1 MLCFLCK
8 KKFDSSK
15 ILFTHFKRI
24 HDLPDGIFRC
34 CELECN
40 QIFKNLGSFKKHIN
54 RKHINSALEIDLINN
69 FNDFKNQISL
79 NNSSNHDYNHTT
91 ASQERPL
98 LYNETNFNQ
107 TQRISLDN
115 STQVTIISSN
125 ENPNCDVISDT
136 KNNVCSQA
144 NDDNNSGFKSTN
156 NLISQLELLKKR
168 VHDLVIEFVLTLH
181 NNSKFSRKDV
191 LEIQECTTKFLI
203 DPILDSLICFGKC
216 NFFDNS
222 LLYNNFF
229 GMITSFRYPFELF
242 STDHLLFKTLHN
254 KGYVDKVKEFVVND
268 EVRVMHKKGSLVAD
282 EKKITGVLMPLKF
295 QFKTFFEKD
304 GLLEKTLKHI
314 EYLQRQTKLTNFIQ
328 GELWKTNMLMYPNKI
343 LLPYFIYIDDFE
355 INNPLGS
362 HSSKHSICNTYY
374 SFPCLPVD
382 ESKLEN
388 IFHGA
393 VIKSTDVKTF
403 GNEKCFQS
411 LIQELKELEV
421 DGIEIQINE
430 NLNLRI
436 HFILGLVLG
445 DNLGLNSFL
454 DFSKS
459 FSANFFCRMCR
470 LEKIDCQKLCI
481 ENTEMIRTISNYNSD
496 LASSS
501 ENRGIICN
509 SLLNDVP
516 SFHVVHNYYV
526 DIMHDVF
533 EGVCHYS
540 ICHAINYF
548 IKMKYFDLKILNSR
562 RETFEYGPKEIGNM
576 PGKIEM
582 HHLNSKKL
590 RMSAREMMTF
600 ITYFPLMVGDMIP
613 ADDDVW
619 KFLINLIEIIDILL
633 CFEVAD
639 SDIILLQNK
648 IKKLNRD
655 YTVLFDDTLKPKF
668 HNLIHYPKII
678 RQSGPLRKL
687 WCFKYESNHIQS
699 KIYCHVIN
707 SRKNI
712 CITLSKKY
720 QLKFTYQILKNKST
734 TILDANSRH
743 KRQSNFKNII
753 HEQLHVAVDE
763 SCIQFYSQLNYKG
776 VQFKCGDYISVLNND
791 ILIYKVVEIIILNNE
806 KVLFFSQKLINI
818 TYRSHFL
825 AHEVD
830 ISNLGQF
837 SLISV
842 NELIGPPL
850 DLIKTAKGINMIKVK
865 EHYTAIAF

>member
-1 MLCFLCK
+1 M
-8 KKFDSSK
+8 
-15 ILFTHFKRI
+15 
-24 HDLPDGIFRC
+24 
-34 CELECN
+34 
-40 QIFKNLGSFKKHIN
+40 
-54 RKHINSALEIDLINN
+54 
-69 FNDFKNQISL
+69 
-79 NNSSNHDYNHTT
+79 
-91 ASQERPL
+91 
-98 LYNETNFNQ
+98 
-107 TQRISLDN
+107 
-115 STQVTIISSN
+115 
-125 ENPNCDVISDT
+125 
-136 KNNVCSQA
+136 
-144 NDDNNSGFKSTN
+144 
-156 NLISQLELLKKR
+156 
-168 VHDLVIEFVLTLH
+168 
-181 NNSKFSRKDV
+181 
-191 LEIQECTTKFLI
+191 
-203 DPILDSLICFGKC
+203 
-216 NFFDNS
+216 
-222 LLYNNFF
+222 
-229 GMITSFRYPFELF
+229 
-242 STDHLLFKTLHN
+242 
-254 KGYVDKVKEFVVND
+254 DKVKEFVVND

-328 GELWKTNMLMYPNKI
+328 GELWKSKVLMYPNKI

-411 LIQELKELEV
+411 LIQELKELEI

-509 SLLNDVP
+509 SLLNDIP

-562 RETFEYGPKEIGNM
+562 RETFEYGPKEIVNM

-582 HHLNSKKL
+582 HHLNSK
-590 RMSAREMMTF
+590 
-600 ITYFPLMVGDMIP
+600 
-613 ADDDVW
+613 
-619 KFLINLIEIIDILL
+619 N
-633 CFEVAD
+633 
-639 SDIILLQNK
+639 
-648 IKKLNRD
+648 
-655 YTVLFDDTLKPKF
+655 
-668 HNLIHYPKII
+668 
-678 RQSGPLRKL
+678 
-687 WCFKYESNHIQS
+687 
-699 KIYCHVIN
+699 
-707 SRKNI
+707 
-712 CITLSKKY
+712 
-720 QLKFTYQILKNKST
+720 
-734 TILDANSRH
+734 
-743 KRQSNFKNII
+743 
-753 HEQLHVAVDE
+753 
-763 SCIQFYSQLNYKG
+763 
-776 VQFKCGDYISVLNND
+776 
-791 ILIYKVVEIIILNNE
+791 
-806 KVLFFSQKLINI
+806 
-818 TYRSHFL
+818 
-825 AHEVD
+825 
-830 ISNLGQF
+830 
-837 SLISV
+837 
-842 NELIGPPL
+842 
-850 DLIKTAKGINMIKVK
+850 
-865 EHYTAIAF
+865 